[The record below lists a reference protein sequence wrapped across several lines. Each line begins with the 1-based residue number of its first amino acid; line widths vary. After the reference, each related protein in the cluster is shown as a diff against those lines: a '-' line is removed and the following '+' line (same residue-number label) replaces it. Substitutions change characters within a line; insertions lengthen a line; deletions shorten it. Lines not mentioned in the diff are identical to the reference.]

1 MKFEVYDTNGKAR
14 NVMADVT
21 ADEMRNLVSKFK
33 THCAIERSAY
43 EFNHFKNWA
52 KKYHGVEIRY
62 ISENAV
68 RIDM

>member
-1 MKFEVYDTNGKAR
+1 MKFEIYDTNGKAR
-14 NVMADVT
+14 NVTADVT

-33 THCAIERSAY
+33 THCAIEGSAY

-52 KKYHGVEIRY
+52 NKYHGVTVRY

>member
-1 MKFEVYDTNGKAR
+1 MKFEIYDTNGKAR
-14 NVMADVT
+14 NVIADVT

-33 THCAIERSAY
+33 THCAIERTAY

-52 KKYHGVEIRY
+52 KKYYRVDIGY
-62 ISENAV
+62 ISENAI